1 MEKWSSRAGQGRGE
15 ETINFSEIVIT
26 PILGDDSCWLL
37 VQFGLMKGGLL
48 LFFSIILMHNLQCD
62 LTSPPANDTPNTRRV
77 TCVCRLKLLPSR
89 RAITTTIF
97 LFLFFAFC
105 YCWCCDCTDRS
116 FINQGSQRESRNN
129 EVTTRDRN
137 AYSASSFS
145 LLLYCGGALLISA
158 PILCVL
164 QCVDL
169 NQIGSRLHSNGF

>member
-1 MEKWSSRAGQGRGE
+1 MGTQKEPAAAEESYFIAHCTLWLSNFQGAGPPSDTIPHSIKITIIAVASSEVGQSTRVQWRSEVAGQCRGE
-15 ETINFSEIVIT
+15 ETVNFSEIVIT

-62 LTSPPANDTPNTRRV
+62 LNLTSPPANDTPNTRRV

-105 YCWCCDCTDRS
+105 YCCC
-116 FINQGSQRESRNN
+116 
-129 EVTTRDRN
+129 
-137 AYSASSFS
+137 
-145 LLLYCGGALLISA
+145 
-158 PILCVL
+158 
-164 QCVDL
+164 
-169 NQIGSRLHSNGF
+169 